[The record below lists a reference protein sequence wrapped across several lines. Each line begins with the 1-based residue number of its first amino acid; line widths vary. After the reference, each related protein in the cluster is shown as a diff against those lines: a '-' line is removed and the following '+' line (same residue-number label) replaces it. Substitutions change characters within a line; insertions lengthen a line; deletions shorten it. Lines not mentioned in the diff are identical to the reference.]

1 MKGFYPMT
9 PKILLVDDV
18 AMFLELQKMFLRLS
32 SVRILTAKDG
42 VEALRT
48 AEQERPSL
56 IFMDLHMPNMGGAE
70 CCARIKGDPQLRS
83 IPVVMITSEGKE
95 EEKALCVKAGC
106 DDFMTKPIDRLLYLE
121 MARKFVP
128 TVDRRE
134 TRIPYRGKVKFRVF
148 GLTLSGEI
156 LDISA
161 NGVYVAT
168 DYEVEMETALELVF
182 SMQEENSAV
191 IQAKGRVAWVNCKND
206 KSKKSFPAGFGV
218 ELIAIT
224 EESNRALKN
233 YVEKHRR

>member
-1 MKGFYPMT
+1 
-9 PKILLVDDV
+9 
-18 AMFLELQKMFLRLS
+18 
-32 SVRILTAKDG
+32 
-42 VEALRT
+42 
-48 AEQERPSL
+48 
-56 IFMDLHMPNMGGAE
+56 
-70 CCARIKGDPQLRS
+70 
-83 IPVVMITSEGKE
+83 
-95 EEKALCVKAGC
+95 
-106 DDFMTKPIDRLLYLE
+106 MTKPIDRLLYLE
-121 MARKFVP
+121 MARRFVP

-206 KSKKSFPAGFGV
+206 KNKKSFPSGFGV